1 MLQGYRWM
9 YKKVVKSDAPNDLDL
24 LENVTLIKALE
35 RAQAEANAA
44 QYEVQYLSSTSEVAT
59 LRGLLN
65 EERKGF
71 GVEMERLVAESDS
84 VRHEVRPCPFSG
96 NDDDASRR

>member
-35 RAQAEANAA
+35 RA